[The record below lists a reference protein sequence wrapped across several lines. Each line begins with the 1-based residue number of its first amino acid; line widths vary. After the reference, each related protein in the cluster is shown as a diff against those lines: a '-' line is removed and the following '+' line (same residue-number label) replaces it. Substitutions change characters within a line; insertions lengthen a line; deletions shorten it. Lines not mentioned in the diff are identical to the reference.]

1 MDYKEKIEELLKKA
15 KKETSEKSDANIEN
29 TNQEFI
35 KTDELLDKNN
45 NISQNDTNTKN
56 AQNKSEYIENDNKN
70 SENLTY
76 KTEIS
81 ENLNDNQNKKTAN
94 DFELEPVSSNNQKV
108 INTDPTKDPIYSS
121 VSPKTVDE
129 LNKYLD
135 EVESS
140 YVPVESTA
148 DLPEYLELTKKE
160 MPTMT
165 EEQIKEDAKAEAD
178 ADYKTKLDQL
188 TNEYQNAVSDTNSQK
203 KTAEEKYGQ
212 AVLETNTQYDHA
224 REMAENDALR
234 RGLARSSIVL
244 LQLSQIE
251 QSRAGEL
258 SQIQTKLQES
268 LLELESQLNLLSQE
282 KEKAISQLDLNY
294 AVELTNSIN
303 DKIAELEKTRNEVLE
318 YNNEIAEIEHKYN
331 IQVDEKR
338 QEILQDTAQ
347 QTAEMN
353 KNIALCKQNEQIA
366 LILNYFSQFNKERAL
381 YEFTKDSAL
390 AQKVGADVYYIVYRK
405 LLSRTE

>member
-35 KTDELLDKNN
+35 KTDELSDKNN

-140 YVPVESTA
+140 YVPVDSTA
-148 DLPEYLELTKKE
+148 DLPDYLELTKKE
-160 MPTMT
+160 MPTIT

-203 KTAEEKYGQ
+203 KTVEEKYGQ

>member
-70 SENLTY
+70 SENITY

-81 ENLNDNQNKKTAN
+81 ENLNDNQNKKSAN

-140 YVPVESTA
+140 YVPVDSTA
-148 DLPEYLELTKKE
+148 DLPDYLELTKKD
-160 MPTMT
+160 MPTIT

>member
-15 KKETSEKSDANIEN
+15 KKETSEKTNNSAEN
-29 TNQEFI
+29 VSENLTNSNDIME
-35 KTDELLDKNN
+35 KNN
-45 NISQNDTNTKN
+45 NISQID
-56 AQNKSEYIENDNKN
+56 EYIENAKNK
-70 SENLTY
+70 SENTEDNSINVAEKTH
-76 KTEIS
+76 KTENTKNVSDVGDGQI
-81 ENLNDNQNKKTAN
+81 AN
-94 DFELEPVSSNNQKV
+94 SFESKSTNSNGQKI
-108 INTDPTKDPIYSS
+108 INTDPKKDPIYSS

-140 YVPVESTA
+140 YVPVDSTA
-148 DLPEYLELTKKE
+148 DLPDYLELTKKE
-160 MPTMT
+160 MPTIT

-303 DKIAELEKTRNEVLE
+303 EKISELEKTRNEVLE